1 MKNLTIWNNTDIVK
15 YDPKAGNQELDFD
28 STMQALQQASGH
40 TEYRVIPMRC
50 DKYDKPYT
58 VVYKRAPGFLSFY
71 VDEVIKQQTAKESS
85 RGIFSGLFSSNRGV
99 STTYDQNEFCYDGRY
114 CPWCGHDGGTVFC
127 HDCGELYCGG
137 KKITLINGKRIHEC
151 VPRCGSRG
159 ELSPSDHISGHQ
171 LNGHQRQKQNQKSLA
186 ISASYRLEHKSKAV
200 EIQRTIRQEI
210 TYRITKK

>member
-1 MKNLTIWNNTDIVK
+1 MKKLTIWNNNTDIVHS
-15 YDPKAGNQELDFD
+15 DPVTSKEIRDFD

-71 VDEVIKQQTAKESS
+71 VDDVTKEFATEENS
-85 RGIFSGLFSSNRGV
+85 RSLFAGRFSNKSAGL
-99 STTYDQNEFCYDGRY
+99 TTYHQTEFCHDGRY

-137 KKITLINGKRIHEC
+137 KKLTLINGKRIHEC

-159 ELSPSDHISGHQ
+159 ELSASDHI
-171 LNGHQRQKQNQKSLA
+171 NGHQRQNQSQQSLS
-186 ISASYRLEHKSKAV
+186 ISASFRIEHKPEMV
-200 EIQRTIRQEI
+200 EVRKTIRQEI